1 LDKNGN
7 FNGQSW
13 LEEKAKEANW
23 YQIHSRFDYHNENRQ
38 PGGTRISIRN
48 PEVKEANSYH
58 MEVGNDINSQV
69 STNQQSIAK
78 SAILKVALAAQK
90 ELGLS
95 TYPNYEQFKMTKAA
109 TGKGIS
115 HDGYVHGLNEIKL
128 SSLQSRRKVLTD
140 QRSMT
145 GNRSHDAEIKNID
158 KSIDNLGSA
167 LNSSRAGWHD
177 YVSAA
182 FSLAGTGNSL
192 ISAKDASEGTKVK
205 LANHYVSIASKA
217 EFGEPTKTNFI
228 GTQVEAYTPKAGS
241 RFTMVDRLGGLEAK
255 NKKAASDKI
264 SAGMKAGSLDG
275 SGQFIPSQI
284 ARKTG
289 GDEGGPTIKIY
300 GYMRYA
306 ESALAGLGLTRSA
319 LTGEFPS
326 FSAKDKRKTVTS
338 GFREE
343 VATKNG
349 VETYYYVPVAL
360 DNDVSVNA
368 RYSGGTGSE
377 GKKRNLDRTDWEF
390 SMSAQ

>member
-1 LDKNGN
+1 
-7 FNGQSW
+7 
-13 LEEKAKEANW
+13 
-23 YQIHSRFDYHNENRQ
+23 
-38 PGGTRISIRN
+38 
-48 PEVKEANSYH
+48 
-58 MEVGNDINSQV
+58 
-69 STNQQSIAK
+69 
-78 SAILKVALAAQK
+78 
-90 ELGLS
+90 
-95 TYPNYEQFKMTKAA
+95 
-109 TGKGIS
+109 
-115 HDGYVHGLNEIKL
+115 
-128 SSLQSRRKVLTD
+128 
-140 QRSMT
+140 
-145 GNRSHDAEIKNID
+145 
-158 KSIDNLGSA
+158 
-167 LNSSRAGWHD
+167 
-177 YVSAA
+177 
-182 FSLAGTGNSL
+182 
-192 ISAKDASEGTKVK
+192 
-205 LANHYVSIASKA
+205 
-217 EFGEPTKTNFI
+217 
-228 GTQVEAYTPKAGS
+228 
-241 RFTMVDRLGGLEAK
+241 MVDRLGGLEAK